1 MLTLPTTKK
10 GEAKVLP
17 GYGVKIN
24 RIYYW
29 SPVFRNGLVENS
41 KVFVRYDPFNMGIAY
56 AFVNKRW
63 VELQSEKYNILKS
76 RSEKEVNIAFEEL
89 KRRAKL
95 SEKKQDVT
103 IKMLTDFIN
112 SIESEELLLIQRLKD
127 KALRNLYVIE
137 GGKTSQERIEQKST
151 SNESIDND
159 NIKLV
164 VNNQS
169 KELVNKQK
177 KKVDISELEFESY
190 EGL

>member
-1 MLTLPTTKK
+1 M
-10 GEAKVLP
+10 P